1 MLAARFKKINRF
13 YFLNRF
19 KFVEKLSGKFIE
31 FPLPPAQVIFVVN
44 FLHWHGTFVI
54 VGETVMTHYY

>member
-1 MLAARFKKINRF
+1 M
-13 YFLNRF
+13 
-19 KFVEKLSGKFIE
+19 EKLSGKFIE